1 MAPRGTADRRK
12 AFRRGIVSE
21 YVAAG
26 YLLLRGYRI
35 LAMRYR
41 SKAGEIDIIAADGD
55 VLVFV
60 EVKTRRSDVENDP
73 EESVNWH
80 KRRKLTQ
87 VARHFIAHKNAHNMT
102 ARFDVVAIVMPESGK
117 PVITHFVEAFAPTP
131 R

>member
-41 SKAGEIDIIAADGD
+41 SKAGEIDIIARKGD
-55 VLVFV
+55 LVGFV
-60 EVKTRRSDVENDP
+60 EVKARASSEQSVFAVGNETQRRIRNASMT
-73 EESVNWH
+73 W
-80 KRRKLTQ
+80 L
-87 VARHFIAHKNAHNMT
+87 ARQPDAGSLSLRYDILAVRPWRLPVHFK
-102 ARFDVVAIVMPESGK
+102 D
-117 PVITHFVEAFAPTP
+117 AF
-131 R
+131 